1 MSINE
6 TYSKLRST
14 FAVCNEHTK
23 ELRAL
28 FLEYESIQRRY
39 EEPKDAMKMK
49 DKASDLIGSC
59 SPDYKKALQ
68 YMRLAV
74 KIMKVCNGIK
84 K

>member
-1 MSINE
+1 MSLNE
-6 TYSKLRST
+6 TYSKLRTT
-14 FAVCNEHTK
+14 FAVSDEYTK
-23 ELRAL
+23 ELRVL

-49 DKASDLIGSC
+49 DKAIDLIESC

-74 KIMKVCNGIK
+74 KIMRVCNGIK
-84 K
+84 R